1 MAADKNFNNDFH
13 DLKTKREA
21 MGLSLKDVYQQT
33 RVSVSYLQAIEN
45 NDFSTLPEPAYARN
59 FIKSYARA
67 LGAEETLILARYE
80 EYLDSLK
87 MLDDME
93 TDESIRARGFFA
105 SMVTHYRKFL
115 SVIFVLLVIFA
126 VMWLVS
132 MQYSP
137 SSRVDV
143 DRSIMSKNINIA
155 SEKQDINEEKISD
168 ELPVS
173 DEVQESEEAGD
184 DKFAVPTQNT
194 EQSQQVSAAEI
205 SAKKITTVP
214 PDNVYEGYDDKDI
227 SGLVIKANEATWI
240 RIKIDQKPSFQI
252 LLQPGEKVEYKAAV
266 FDMDIGNAGGIEI
279 QFKGKKIENLGKP
292 GEVIRLRL
300 P

>member
-1 MAADKNFNNDFH
+1 MTADKNINNDFN

-21 MGLSLKDVYQQT
+21 MRLSLKDVYQQT

-45 NDFSTLPEPAYARN
+45 NDFNTLPEPAYARN
-59 FIKSYARA
+59 FIKTYARA
-67 LGAEETLILARYE
+67 MGVEESLILARYE
-80 EYLDSLK
+80 EYLNSLK

-93 TDESIRARGFFA
+93 TDESAGTKGFFA
-105 SMVTHYRKFL
+105 STFTYYRKIL
-115 SVIFVLLVIFA
+115 GVIFVLLVIFS

-155 SEKQDINEEKISD
+155 SEKQDISEEKTSD
-168 ELPVS
+168 ELPGS
-173 DEVQESEEAGD
+173 DTAQKNENVADGKS
-184 DKFAVPTQNT
+184 AVPAQKT
-194 EQSQQVSAAEI
+194 EQSQHVSVAE
-205 SAKKITTVP
+205 SSVKKVTP
-214 PDNVYEGYDDKDI
+214 SPSDNVYEGYDDKDI
-227 SGLVIKANEATWI
+227 NSLVIKANDATWI
-240 RIKIDQKPSFQI
+240 RMKIDQKPSFQI
-252 LLQPGEKVEYKAAV
+252 LLQPGEKVEYKAAI
-266 FDMDIGNAGGIEI
+266 FDMDIGNAGGVEL

>member
-1 MAADKNFNNDFH
+1 MTADKNINNDFN

-33 RVSVSYLQAIEN
+33 RVNVSYLQAIEN
-45 NDFSTLPEPAYARN
+45 NDFNTLPEPAYARN
-59 FIKSYARA
+59 FIKTYARA
-67 LGAEETLILARYE
+67 LGVEETLILARYE
-80 EYLDSLK
+80 EYLNSLK
-87 MLDDME
+87 MLDDLE
-93 TDESIRARGFFA
+93 TDESTGAKGFFA
-105 SMVTHYRKFL
+105 SMFTYYRKIL
-115 SVIFVLLVIFA
+115 GVIFVLVVIFS

-143 DRSIMSKNINIA
+143 DRSIMIKNINIA
-155 SEKQDINEEKISD
+155 SEKQDISEEKTSD

-173 DEVQESEEAGD
+173 DAAQKNENAADGKS
-184 DKFAVPTQNT
+184 AVPAQKT
-194 EQSQQVSAAEI
+194 EQSQQVSAPES
-205 SAKKITTVP
+205 SAKKVTP
-214 PDNVYEGYDDKDI
+214 SAPDNVYQGYDDQDI
-227 SGLVIKANEATWI
+227 NTLVIKANDATWI
-240 RIKIDQKPSFQI
+240 RMKIDQKPPFQI
-252 LLQPGEKVEYKAAV
+252 LLQPGEKVEYRAAI
-266 FDMDIGNAGGIEI
+266 FDMDIGNAGGVEL

>member
-1 MAADKNFNNDFH
+1 MTADKNINNDFN

-33 RVSVSYLQAIEN
+33 RVNVSYLQAIEN
-45 NDFSTLPEPAYARN
+45 NDFNTLPEPAYARN
-59 FIKSYARA
+59 FIKTYARA
-67 LGAEETLILARYE
+67 LGVEETLILARYE
-80 EYLDSLK
+80 EYLNSLK
-87 MLDDME
+87 MLDDLE
-93 TDESIRARGFFA
+93 TDESTGAKGFFA
-105 SMVTHYRKFL
+105 SMFTYYRKIL
-115 SVIFVLLVIFA
+115 GVIFVLAVLFS

-155 SEKQDINEEKISD
+155 SEKQDMSEEKTSD

-173 DEVQESEEAGD
+173 DAAQKNENAADGKS
-184 DKFAVPTQNT
+184 AVPAQKT
-194 EQSQQVSAAEI
+194 EQSQQVSAPES
-205 SAKKITTVP
+205 SAKKVTP
-214 PDNVYEGYDDKDI
+214 SAPDNVYQGYDDQDI
-227 SGLVIKANEATWI
+227 NTLVIKANDATWI
-240 RIKIDQKPSFQI
+240 RMKIDQKPHFQI
-252 LLQPGEKVEYKAAV
+252 LLQPGEKVEYRAAI
-266 FDMDIGNAGGIEI
+266 FDMDIGNAGGVEL

>member
-1 MAADKNFNNDFH
+1 MAADKNYNNDIH

-45 NDFSTLPEPAYARN
+45 NDFSALPEPAYARN
-59 FIKSYARA
+59 FIKAYARA
-67 LGAEETLILARYE
+67 LGVEETLILARYE
-80 EYLDSLK
+80 EYLNSLK

-93 TDESIRARGFFA
+93 TDENTDAKGFFT
-105 SMVTHYRKFL
+105 SMFTYYRKL
-115 SVIFVLLVIFA
+115 LGVIFVMLVVFA

-132 MQYSP
+132 MQYGQ
-137 SSRVDV
+137 SSRVNV

-155 SEKQDINEEKISD
+155 SEKQDISEEKTND

-173 DEVQESEEAGD
+173 DETQESEDVADG
-184 DKFAVPTQNT
+184 KSAVPAQKT
-194 EQSQQVSAAEI
+194 EQSQQVSAAE
-205 SAKKITTVP
+205 SSPKKITTSS
-214 PDNVYEGYDDKDI
+214 PDNAYEGYDDQDI
-227 SGLVIKANEATWI
+227 NSLVIKANEATWI
-240 RIKIDQKPSFQI
+240 RMKIDQKPSFQI

-266 FDMDIGNAGGIEI
+266 FDMDIGNAAGVEL

>member
-1 MAADKNFNNDFH
+1 MAADKDFYNNFQ

-45 NDFSTLPEPAYARN
+45 SDFSALPEPAYARN
-59 FIKSYARA
+59 FIKTYARA
-67 LGAEETLILARYE
+67 LGVEETLILARYE
-80 EYLDSLK
+80 EYINSLK

-93 TDESIRARGFFA
+93 TDESAGGEGFFA
-105 SMVTHYRKFL
+105 SMFTYYRKIL
-115 SVIFVLLVIFA
+115 GVIFVLLVIFS

-132 MQYSP
+132 MQYRP

-155 SEKQDINEEKISD
+155 SEKQDISEEGTSD
-168 ELPVS
+168 ELPVL
-173 DEVQESEEAGD
+173 DETQESEDAFD
-184 DKFAVPTQNT
+184 NKSLAPVMNA
-194 EQSQQVSAAEI
+194 EQSQHLTSAEI
-205 SAKKITTVP
+205 LAKKANTPLT
-214 PDNVYEGYDDKDI
+214 DNVYEQYDDKDI
-227 SGLVIKANEATWI
+227 SILVIKANEATWI
-240 RIKIDQKPSFQI
+240 KMKIDQKPSFQI
-252 LLQPGEKVEYKAAV
+252 LLQPGEKVEYKAVV
-266 FDMDIGNAGGIEI
+266 FDIDIGNAGGVEL